1 MSTEEMIT
9 VPISEKYLLTIE
21 EARAYFNI
29 GRDKIY
35 ELAKIRGAEYVVHNG
50 RNILINRQKLEEYL
64 LEELLPYGF
73 TFEG

>member
-1 MSTEEMIT
+1 MGTEELIAI
-9 VPISEKYLLTIE
+9 PISEKYLLTIE

-50 RNILINRQKLEEYL
+50 RNILINRKKLEEYL
-64 LEELLPYGF
+64 LEERYI
-73 TFEG
+73 

>member
-1 MSTEEMIT
+1 MSTEEMIM

-35 ELAKIRGAEYVVHNG
+35 
-50 RNILINRQKLEEYL
+50 
-64 LEELLPYGF
+64 
-73 TFEG
+73 

>member
-1 MSTEEMIT
+1 MSTEEMIM

-64 LEELLPYGF
+64 LEERYI
-73 TFEG
+73 

>member
-1 MSTEEMIT
+1 MIT

-35 ELAKIRGAEYVVHNG
+35 ELAKIRGTEYVVHNG

-64 LEELLPYGF
+64 LEERYI
-73 TFEG
+73 